1 MSVRLSIALSI
12 AAVVAAAGL
21 LYSLQRDKTFS
32 WQHDQPQDSTAALER
47 AMKVIASAGGVDT
60 TFVRSLITSPQTR
73 FDSALVSII
82 VTNFASKPDY
92 SHNYNA
98 YSVKQVRQFLINN
111 ATVLAQAE
119 QLYNVPAEAIAA
131 ILWVETK
138 HGRYTGKHHIPSV
151 YLSVALSA
159 EPDFIERN
167 VERVVTGP
175 GADTLSRD
183 SIRALV
189 ERKAEKKVRWAIS
202 QLQALEHIAKE
213 GTLDV
218 HRLRGSWAGAFGL
231 SQFLPS
237 SYRSWAVD
245 GDADGDIDLYS
256 TSDAIFSVANYLQK
270 NGWGTTEAD
279 QRKAVFHYN
288 NSTAYVDAVLRLTF
302 LAKQP

>member
-1 MSVRLSIALSI
+1 
-12 AAVVAAAGL
+12 
-21 LYSLQRDKTFS
+21 
-32 WQHDQPQDSTAALER
+32 
-47 AMKVIASAGGVDT
+47 MKVIAAFGGVDT
-60 TFVRSLITSPQTR
+60 SFVRELITSPQTQ
-73 FDSALVSII
+73 FDTTLVSIN

-98 YSVKQVRQFLINN
+98 YSLKHVRQFLSDN
-111 ATVLAQAE
+111 ATVLSQAE
-119 QLYNVPAEAIAA
+119 QQYNVPAEAIAA

-151 YLSVALSA
+151 YLSVALSS
-159 EPDFIERN
+159 EPEFIERN
-167 VERVVTGP
+167 VERVITGP

-202 QLQALEHIAKE
+202 QLQALQHIAKD

-256 TSDAIFSVANYLQK
+256 TSDAVFSVANYLQK
-270 NGWGTTEAD
+270 NGWGSTEAD

-288 NSTAYVDAVLRLTF
+288 NSTAYVDAVLRLAS
-302 LAKQP
+302 LAKRP